1 MKKINSIMLGFAFA
15 GSFLGAGFVSGQEIW
30 QFFGSFGI
38 KGILGIGLAF
48 LLHFLF
54 GVVIIRLVHNTDII
68 DMDKLVVWEK
78 IPLLRVLVG
87 VVTTVFMF
95 SILVIM
101 SAGAGA
107 LLNRMCGVPQ
117 YVGCGIFCL
126 IVAIATMGGVN
137 GMVNALS
144 KLVPFMILC
153 AVVIGSI
160 SIIKGN
166 FAFDFQS
173 LNDNVLINNW
183 LFSAITYSSHNLFCS
198 IGIIAP
204 IALLVDKKNV
214 VKGVG
219 FGSIIMFIISL
230 CVLLGI
236 CADITVA
243 ESELPMLELGYKIN
257 DVVGVLYAISLFF
270 AMFGTSLSSIVGV
283 AEYIEQKSMW
293 FKHYKKLFVF
303 ILCVVGW
310 FCSLFGFGD
319 LIGLVYPISGYFG
332 FGVII
337 AVTLH
342 WFMKRKK

>member
-1 MKKINSIMLGFAFA
+1 MKKINSITLGFAFA

-30 QFFGSFGI
+30 QFFGSFGL
-38 KGILGIGLAF
+38 KGILGAGFAF

-54 GVVIIRLVHNTDII
+54 GIIIRLVHNTDII
-68 DMDKLVVWEK
+68 DMDKLVVWEN
-78 IPLLRVLVG
+78 IPVLRAFVG

-117 YVGCGIFCL
+117 YVGCGIFCI

-137 GMVNALS
+137 GMVNSLS
-144 KLVPFMILC
+144 KLVPFMVLC
-153 AVVIGSI
+153 AIGIGVVSI
-160 SIIKGN
+160 FKSD
-166 FAFDFQS
+166 FTFVFQS
-173 LNDNVLINNW
+173 VNDNVLISNW
-183 LFSAITYSSHNLFCS
+183 LFSAVTYSSHNLFCS

-204 IALLVDKKNV
+204 ISLLVDRKNV

-219 FGSIIMFIISL
+219 FGSIVMFIISL

-236 CADITVA
+236 CSDITMA
-243 ESELPMLELGYKIN
+243 ETELPMLELGYKIN
-257 DVVGVLYAISLFF
+257 GVVGTLYAISLFF

-283 AEYIEQKSMW
+283 AEYIEQKSVW
-293 FKHYKKLFVF
+293 FKKYKKPLVF
-303 ILCVVGW
+303 MLCIIGW

-319 LIGLVYPISGYFG
+319 LIGIIYPISGYFG
-332 FGVII
+332 FSAII
-337 AVTLH
+337 AVTVHCLIS
-342 WFMKRKK
+342 RK